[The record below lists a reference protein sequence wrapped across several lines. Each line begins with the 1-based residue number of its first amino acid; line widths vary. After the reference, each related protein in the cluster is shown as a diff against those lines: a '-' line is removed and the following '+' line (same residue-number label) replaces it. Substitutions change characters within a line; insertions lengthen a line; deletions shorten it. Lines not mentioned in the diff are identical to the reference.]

1 MLPPAAARDTLFK
14 ALVSYLVSAEDMVD
28 PCGCVFR
35 YIGGQVRFCARI
47 MVRNVAAQM
56 RSASQPHGCL
66 TEHHPYPAGILLP
79 ILLLV
84 VCLFFLKKGET
95 LHELCLLLSRSA
107 AEFRPNTQPTEQIK
121 GRATKDASCAEH
133 QREKSSKK
141 TNNQQLRFH
150 INPHRKQDN
159 CVPPCRWLPSR
170 PLTPLL
176 YQQVA
181 PVLVSSGVFFCF
193 VF

>member
-1 MLPPAAARDTLFK
+1 MKTLEYKQPPLFKKRAPPPPQPVSGAELTPSSLINHLNSDLMLPPAARDTTFK

-35 YIGGQVRFCARI
+35 YIGRQVRFCARI

-84 VCLFFLKKGET
+84 CLFF
-95 LHELCLLLSRSA
+95 
-107 AEFRPNTQPTEQIK
+107 
-121 GRATKDASCAEH
+121 
-133 QREKSSKK
+133 
-141 TNNQQLRFH
+141 
-150 INPHRKQDN
+150 
-159 CVPPCRWLPSR
+159 
-170 PLTPLL
+170 
-176 YQQVA
+176 
-181 PVLVSSGVFFCF
+181 
-193 VF
+193 

>member
-1 MLPPAAARDTLFK
+1 MLPPAAARDTIFK

-79 ILLLV
+79 ILLLLV
-84 VCLFFLKKGET
+84 VCLFFKKRGK
-95 LHELCLLLSRSA
+95 LCM
-107 AEFRPNTQPTEQIK
+107 N
-121 GRATKDASCAEH
+121 
-133 QREKSSKK
+133 
-141 TNNQQLRFH
+141 
-150 INPHRKQDN
+150 
-159 CVPPCRWLPSR
+159 
-170 PLTPLL
+170 
-176 YQQVA
+176 
-181 PVLVSSGVFFCF
+181 F
-193 VF
+193 VFCCHVQLQSSDPTLSQQNKSQGAQRKTHLVPNISGRKAPKN